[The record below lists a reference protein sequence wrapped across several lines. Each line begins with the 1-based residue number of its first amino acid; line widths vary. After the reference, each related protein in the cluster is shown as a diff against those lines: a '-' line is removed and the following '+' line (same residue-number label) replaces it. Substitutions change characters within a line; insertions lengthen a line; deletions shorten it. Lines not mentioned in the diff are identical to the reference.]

1 MYTVPFLSPLFRSLD
16 GSSSLAADLTVSLSQ
31 SLLSFLRKPRLKI
44 YPLKAPSSFH
54 SSTAL
59 SVPGRTTDAPPF
71 LPSFAPS
78 FVLRRAQTNFVVDRL
93 SFLLSPTEAGGAL
106 EFHIGCV
113 KSPMG
118 RCATSGG
125 PAPLSSSVRRRAHGI
140 LSGEPAWP
148 WPMVTWIFS
157 RVGAS
162 FGELCRFR
170 VS

>member
-1 MYTVPFLSPLFRSLD
+1 MVLPRSLLI
-16 GSSSLAADLTVSLSQ
+16 SL

-59 SVPGRTTDAPPF
+59 SVPGRTTDARRTRLPSF

-113 KSPMG
+113 KSPVG